1 MATTI
6 EGYLYSFGPSRQGGV
21 YCILTFCV
29 LTGRHFSQSR
39 NKGDLVSLR
48 SGILDVDH
56 RVEDTGR
63 QVVNGKVL
71 YTLRL
76 YNVASAKKEVLVG
89 AVNSEEIAEW
99 LKAFTSSLGRPL
111 EPASS
116 EPWTPTTTGISL
128 PFAHF
133 GEQFVGDTSPTGTP
147 RLQLESPMFRRQR
160 EKSYTSLTTIGH
172 ESPILERSTSS
183 FGSTDGGQ
191 ASKWKLVRCENG
203 LRYFKE
209 AADFPFVY
217 KLPVMKA
224 VGVVKAPADQIFNLI
239 MDYGPERQ
247 QWDHTLE
254 SATVIEVIDGHS
266 DVLYIRL
273 RQDQGFARARDLC
286 LARYWKREETGAY
299 SVFYRSVLKQPLQAG
314 YVRAYIHSGGYIV
327 TPLKATGGGKPRT
340 LVESVLEMDA
350 AGWSSL
356 LGAGFSNYPTHLRD
370 SLLGVVSGI
379 REHVAAQ
386 RFNSCVTIIKRHLVE
401 EYPEDSLQA
410 ANRDL
415 SDAAGNTVPFL
426 STSDDI
432 EEFFDAT
439 MDQFSESSESVQSV
453 SEPVLLPVEYH
464 KPLRI
469 KVRSDRGTFD
479 LSKFRGSVDRGP
491 LTGGKHSFAEPD
503 SSGFLLKG
511 IHSLSTGSRVPA
523 GEPFCKLVGM
533 DWFKSKDRMDHISGR
548 PRSLVQRACSNEG
561 LFFFVINLQVPY
573 ASNYSLVFYFV
584 TEEEITEGSLLHRFI
599 SGDDTFR
606 NSRLSLIPAIP
617 EGSWI
622 VRQAVGTKAVPLG
635 QIVEAKY
642 HVGFNY
648 MEIDLNLGSSGV
660 VRGVLGLVFGYI
672 SALVVDMAFFIRG
685 ETADELPER
694 LIGVGRCSH
703 IQLDK
708 AIDFPAV

>member
-21 YCILTFCV
+21 YSILTFCV
-29 LTGRHFSQSR
+29 LSGRHFSQSR
-39 NKGDLVSLR
+39 HKGDLVSLR
-48 SGILDVDH
+48 SGILDADH

-63 QVVNGKVL
+63 QVVNGKIL

-76 YNVASAKKEVLVG
+76 YNVTDAKKEVLVG

-99 LKAFTSSLGRPL
+99 LKAFTSSLGRPF
-111 EPASS
+111 ETVSA
-116 EPWTPTTTGISL
+116 EPWTPTISL
-128 PFAHF
+128 PFAYF
-133 GEQFVGDTSPTGTP
+133 GEQFAGDTSPTASP
-147 RLQLESPMFRRQR
+147 RLRPDSSALHRQR

-172 ESPILERSTSS
+172 ESPTLEKSPSSVGFAEST
-183 FGSTDGGQ
+183 GGGQ
-191 ASKWKLVRCENG
+191 ASKWKLVRSENG
-203 LRYFKE
+203 LRFFQEKAE
-209 AADFPFVY
+209 FPLVY

-254 SATVIEVIDGHS
+254 SASVIETIDGHS
-266 DVLYIRL
+266 DVVYIRL
-273 RQDQGFARARDLC
+273 RQDWGFSRQRDLC
-286 LARYWKREETGAY
+286 LSRYWKREENGAY
-299 SVFYRSVLKQPLQAG
+299 SIFYRSVLKHPLQAG
-314 YVRAYIHSGGYIV
+314 FVRAYIHSGGYIV
-327 TPLKATGGGKPRT
+327 SPLKVTGGGKPRT
-340 LVESVLEMDA
+340 LVESVLEMDTA
-350 AGWSSL
+350 
-356 LGAGFSNYPTHLRD
+356 
-370 SLLGVVSGI
+370 GI

-386 RFNSCVTIIKRHLVE
+386 RFNSCVTIIKRHIIE
-401 EYPEDSLQA
+401 EYTEGSLQES
-410 ANRDL
+410 NHDL
-415 SDAAGNTVPFL
+415 AEPVKNAPFL

-439 MDQFSESSESVQSV
+439 MDQISETFESDQNV
-453 SEPVLLPVEYH
+453 SEPVLPTGEHL
-464 KPLRI
+464 KPLRV
-469 KVRSDRGTFD
+469 KVRSDHGAFD

-491 LTGGKHSFAEPD
+491 LKGGKHSFAEPD
-503 SSGFLLKG
+503 SSAFLLKG
-511 IHSLSTGSRVPA
+511 IDSLSTGKRVPA
-523 GEPFCKLVGM
+523 GQPFCKLVGM
-533 DWFKSKDRMDHISGR
+533 DWFKSKDRMDHIAGR
-548 PRSLVQRACSNEG
+548 PRSLVQRACPNEG

-573 ASNYSLVFYFV
+573 ALHYSLVFYFV

-599 SGDDTFR
+599 FGDDTFR

-622 VRQAVGTKAVPLG
+622 VRQAVGTKSVPLG

-660 VRGVLGLVFGYI
+660 VRGVMGLVFGYI

-708 AIDFPAV
+708 AVDLPAN